1 MKEINIRRKTD
12 LTPRKSLLYNVAKR
26 YKQNN
31 LLLSQRYSSAKN
43 RILKA
48 EKYMNNNSKSLD
60 RLNSITLNFIES
72 QIRMQPQQPRGR
84 CFTVEDKVF
93 ALSLYKQSG
102 KAYKMLSKV
111 FALSSRKCI
120 IDMLKKIPFQTGIN
134 KRIFE
139 NLKNAV
145 KKIRNKLDRF
155 CTVIFDEIALSAS
168 LQYMAQEGNI
178 IGFEDLGGSNSSNN
192 FADKA
197 LVFMFRGCRKKFKQ
211 PVAFYHT
218 TSGMKSITLSS
229 IIKDVIEAVQS
240 TGLTVVSTVC
250 DQAPTNV
257 AAINRLQKNTLEIYK
272 NKNQEY
278 AGFGF
283 EIVGHD
289 IVPLYDVPHLLKGL
303 RNNLV
308 SKDLNFEYE
317 GEKHTASWKHIIQFY
332 ELDKNQSSEGDR
344 LTPKL
349 TDSHVYPAKLKKM
362 KVANACQV
370 FSQRVGAIM
379 KRFAEM
385 NKGL

>member
-1 MKEINIRRKTD
+1 VLK
-12 LTPRKSLLYNVAKR
+12 
-26 YKQNN
+26 
-31 LLLSQRYSSAKN
+31 QRYASAKK

-48 EKYMNNNSKSLD
+48 EKYINSNSKQLN

-72 QIRMQPQQPRGR
+72 QMRMQPQKPRGR
-84 CFTVEDKVF
+84 RFTVDDKVF

-111 FALSSRKCI
+111 FALPSRKCI
-120 IDMLKKIPFQTGIN
+120 MDMLKKIPFQTGIN
-134 KRIFE
+134 QRIFE

-145 KKIRNKLDRF
+145 KKIKNKLDRY

-178 IGFEDLGGSNSSNN
+178 VGFEDLGENNISNN

-197 LVFMFRGCRKKFKQ
+197 LVFMVRGCRKKFKQ
-211 PVAFYHT
+211 PVAFYLT
-218 TSGMKSITLSS
+218 SSGMTSILLSE
-229 IIKDVIEAVQS
+229 IIKNVIEAVQS
-240 TGLTVVSTVC
+240 TGLKVISTVC
-250 DQAPTNV
+250 DQASTNV
-257 AAINRLQKNTLEIYK
+257 AAINRLQKNTNNIYK
-272 NKNQEY
+272 SNGQEY
-278 AGFGF
+278 TGIGF
-283 EIVGHD
+283 EIGGHD

-308 SKDLNFEYE
+308 SKDLNFEHE
-317 GEKHTASWKHIIQFY
+317 GKNHIASWKHIIQFY
-332 ELDKNQSSEGDR
+332 ELDKQQSTEGDR

-349 TDSHVYPAKLKKM
+349 TDCHVYPAKLKKM
-362 KVANACQV
+362 KVANAAQV

-385 NKGL
+385 NKG